1 MQSKKAQNRQK
12 AIEEAKE
19 RFKDGP
25 ELPKHLLRY
34 GVRVRSNENGPSILL
49 PENEEGSIEYKL
61 RLTNNNPLRF
71 QQLVTQLQYRLSEGS
86 GESTYLLGVED
97 NGHPFGLDDS
107 ELQTSLDTLKAMAKG
122 AEAHAS
128 VLRLPLGTKGRRC
141 AVVRVYTQAGYK
153 QASSYDGGR
162 VVVLG
167 EVDSGKST
175 LVSVLSHGSDGKPCL
190 DSGRG
195 SARCVSSID
204 SIDTKVMKEQY
215 SWRSRYLSAA

>member
-1 MQSKKAQNRQK
+1 M
-12 AIEEAKE
+12 
-19 RFKDGP
+19 
-25 ELPKHLLRY
+25 RY
-34 GVRVRSNENGPSILL
+34 GIRVRSNENGPSILL

-61 RLTNNNPLRF
+61 RLTTNNPLRF
-71 QQLVTQLQYRLSEGS
+71 QQLVTQLQYRLSEGN
-86 GESTYLLGVED
+86 GESTYLIGVED

-107 ELQTSLDTLKAMAKG
+107 ELQTSLDTLKAMAKAAG
-122 AEAHAS
+122 AHAS

-141 AVVRVYTQAGYK
+141 AVVRIHAQAAGYN
-153 QASSYDGGR
+153 QALSYDGGR

-195 SARCVSSID
+195 SARCV
-204 SIDTKVMKEQY
+204 
-215 SWRSRYLSAA
+215 